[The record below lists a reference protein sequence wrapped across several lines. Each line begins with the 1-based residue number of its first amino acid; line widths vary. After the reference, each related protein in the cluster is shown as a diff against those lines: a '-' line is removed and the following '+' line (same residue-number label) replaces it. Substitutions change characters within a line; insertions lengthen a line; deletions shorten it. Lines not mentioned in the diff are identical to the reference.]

1 VFRAGWVAR
10 SERPRS
16 VRQNVDNSE
25 STFCPSIEGPAK
37 PITDMG
43 IWHLHDPHSSHLHQ
57 HDFATR
63 GPQARLSARRGR
75 DSYRSPRAGGAA
87 DFVRE
92 QRLCCYETTC
102 RVSTPGTMASNISTP
117 RQAERCLPA
126 VRSLSVCTHTGPHCY
141 GENPAPSSPASK
153 GKSLHA
159 SLMYVDSRSCWAN
172 QSLPR

>member
-16 VRQNVDNSE
+16 VRQNVDKSE

-37 PITDMG
+37 PITDMRL
-43 IWHLHDPHSSHLHQ
+43 WHLHDPHSSHLHQ

-75 DSYRSPRAGGAA
+75 DSYLLSVL
-87 DFVRE
+87 F
-92 QRLCCYETTC
+92 CETTC
-102 RVSTPGTMASNISTP
+102 RVSTHGTMASNISTP

-126 VRSLSVCTHTGPHCY
+126 VGIVSVCAHTGPHCY
-141 GENPAPSSPASK
+141 GQNPAPSSPASK

-159 SLMYVDSRSCWAN
+159 SLIYVDSRSCWAN